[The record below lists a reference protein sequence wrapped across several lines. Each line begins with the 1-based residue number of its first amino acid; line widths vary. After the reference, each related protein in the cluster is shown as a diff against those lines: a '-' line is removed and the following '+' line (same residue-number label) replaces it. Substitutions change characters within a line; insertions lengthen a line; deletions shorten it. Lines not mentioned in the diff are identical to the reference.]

1 MLARLR
7 APLLFFW
14 LGTPIACYMP
24 LVFSPPKEP
33 PTGAFIFLIGPF
45 LVLGMYVVG
54 FVFSFGAGLLF
65 SSIGDLYQRYTGRG
79 VSMLLGGVLGAFS
92 GAIFSC
98 LAFGAAGLGLVN
110 AVDAAL
116 AGGIAGLV
124 CGLLYTHQCD
134 GRFVPI
140 WGDAAFRND
149 ENAVAAAQLS
159 KFLRLKSDGTLD
171 GPHGHCPSC
180 NAFIAQDSTGCPR
193 CKVHL
198 GGPDAFNLPP
208 QPKTLRQQTVC
219 GHD

>member
-1 MLARLR
+1 MLSKLR

-33 PTGAFIFLIGPF
+33 PTGAFIFLMGPF

-54 FVFSFGAGLLF
+54 FAFSFVAGLLF

-92 GAIFSC
+92 GAVFNY
-98 LAFGAAGLGLVN
+98 LAFAVAGRGLVN
-110 AVDAAL
+110 AAHAAL
-116 AGGIAGLV
+116 AGAIAGLV
-124 CGLLYTHQCD
+124 CGLLYTYQCD

-140 WGDAAFRND
+140 WGDAALRD
-149 ENAVAAAQLS
+149 REDAAATTQLS

-171 GPHGHCPSC
+171 GPHGTCPSC
-180 NAFIAQDSTGCPR
+180 NAFIAQDFAECPGCKASLTKPT
-193 CKVHL
+193 
-198 GGPDAFNLPP
+198 P
-208 QPKTLRQQTVC
+208 QA
-219 GHD
+219 